1 MTLQTLLIRAVTPAI
16 GIPGG
21 EVRVEC
27 RSFVPD
33 LPDRAQVLF
42 GETRAEIASAS
53 ADRLVLRIPEE
64 AAVLG
69 IRLRCGDAESEIF
82 PYTVGTRIATGLHP
96 VTSPVVGKDGS
107 VITTISGNRGQQV
120 PQPLVRVT
128 RAGEKKAY
136 GCEIVNPTGLAFGP
150 DGQLYIS
157 SRNDG
162 VVYRYNDFEELEP
175 VAEDL
180 GIACGLAFDSV
191 GNLYVGDRSGRI
203 WRLESAGSR
212 AEFARLE
219 PSIAAYH
226 LAIDAADHLYVTA
239 PSFSLRDSVF
249 RISPEGRVEVL
260 FSGLARPQG
269 MAMDHDGSLLVTASW
284 QGRKGLFKLS
294 PATGE
299 WAHHVAGPMLV
310 GVAADA
316 DGLYL
321 VDSTSV
327 YWLPTTGAGRA
338 RIV

>member
-1 MTLQTLLIRAVTPAI
+1 MTLQTLTIKAVTPAV

-21 EVRVEC
+21 EIRVEC
-27 RSFVPD
+27 ESFVPD

-42 GETRAEIASAS
+42 GETRADIASAS

-69 IRLRCGDAESEIF
+69 IRLRCGDTESEIF
-82 PYTVGTRIATGLHP
+82 PYTVGARIATGLHP
-96 VTSPVVGKDGS
+96 VTSPVVGRDGS
-107 VITTISGNRGQQV
+107 VVTTISGSRGQQV

-128 RAGEKKAY
+128 RSGEKKAY
-136 GCEIVNPTGLAFGP
+136 GCEIVNPTGLAFGQ

-162 VVYRYNDFEELEP
+162 IVYRYNDFEELEP
-175 VAEDL
+175 IAEDL
-180 GIACGLAFDSV
+180 GIACGLAFDSS
-191 GNLYVGDRSGRI
+191 GNLYVGDRTGRI
-203 WRLESAGSR
+203 WRLESGGGR
-212 AEFARLE
+212 TEFARLE

-226 LAIDAADHLYVTA
+226 LLIDSADHVYVTA

-249 RISPEGRVEVL
+249 RITPQGKVEVL

-269 MAMDHDGSLLVTASW
+269 MALDRDEALLVTASW
-284 QGRKGLFKLS
+284 QGRKGLFRLS

-299 WAHHVAGPMLV
+299 WSHHVAGPMLV
-310 GVAADA
+310 GVAVAR

-321 VDSTSV
+321 ADSSSI
-327 YWLPTTGAGRA
+327 YWLPTAGAGRA
-338 RIV
+338 HVV